1 MVLEINSK
9 NLHMKRVKKINQIFL
24 LPCIP
29 PPPTLSPHPPTPPP
43 ALLFHSKHSKLGFF
57 SLFYSNIMAI
67 IYYFAYL
74 RKAAWPQ
81 VNWSEAEDNAMC
93 EIVISSIF

>member
-29 PPPTLSPHPPTPPP
+29 PTHPLTAPTHPSTGSPIPFK
-43 ALLFHSKHSKLGFF
+43 AFKVVFF

>member
-29 PPPTLSPHPPTPPP
+29 PPTLSPHPPHPSTGSPIPFK
-43 ALLFHSKHSKLGFF
+43 AFKVVFF
-57 SLFYSNIMAI
+57 FLFYSNIMAI
-67 IYYFAYL
+67 TYYFAYL

-81 VNWSEAEDNAMC
+81 VNWSEAKDNAMC